1 MSIYNYTKEI
11 NASQLEKEISQSSI
25 TVALDYINSLAND
38 ISIHFKASLSSA
50 EESILDDI
58 VDNHVPQPVE
68 SEVLRVEVEQPKDN
82 EGRPIFTGSPF
93 SDSGGF
99 RFRGTSFKDTVATN
113 TTKDIDFKIEQ
124 ERWINGGR
132 ALIDNIG
139 EDDQVTFQVV
149 DKDNIFGFGAGV
161 VLDEFISG
169 YYVPQD
175 GNLEVNLAYPAR
187 IIAGLYIRLKYTST
201 HASGCTL
208 KCNLYLHWK
217 AS

>member
-1 MSIYNYTKEI
+1 MIYNYTKEI
-11 NASQLEKEISQSSI
+11 NASQLEKEIRQSSI

-38 ISIHFKASLSSA
+38 VSIHFKASLSST
-50 EESILDDI
+50 EESLLDDI
-58 VDNHVPQPVE
+58 VDNHIPQPVE
-68 SEVLRVEVEQPKDN
+68 SEVLKVEVEQPKDN

-93 SDSGGF
+93 SDAGGF
-99 RFRGTSFKDTVATN
+99 RFRGTSFKDTVSAN

-139 EDDQVTFQVV
+139 EDDRVTFQVV
-149 DKDNIFGFGAGV
+149 DKDNVLGFGAGV

-169 YYVPQD
+169 YYIPTD
-175 GNLEVNLAYPAR
+175 GNLEVRLAYPAR

-217 AS
+217 AA